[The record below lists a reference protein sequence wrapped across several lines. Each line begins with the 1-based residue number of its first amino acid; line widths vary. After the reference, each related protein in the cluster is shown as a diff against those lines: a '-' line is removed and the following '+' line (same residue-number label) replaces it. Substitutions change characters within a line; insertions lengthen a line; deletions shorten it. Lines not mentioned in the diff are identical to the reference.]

1 MRSEIRERE
10 TDMCGKRWLILAGA
24 LFAVVLGTCW
34 VLGPAQA
41 ATEPPTSEVNATISS
56 AGAAPPTSI
65 LTVGV
70 APFQSRDEQR
80 AREVTD
86 IITADLSMDSRI
98 KLVERSR
105 LDQVMGELGLSAAGV
120 ADADTAQKVGFLAGA
135 DVLVWGRLFLID
147 KQAMMVGRVVGV
159 ETGRVFAEQ
168 VRGSDTEALLPM
180 VDELA
185 RKIADRIASEHAAL
199 VAPDVRDDMQAN
211 LNALTETLKGK
222 SRPKTAVVIPEWHLG
237 AVSFDPAAET
247 EIMYWLTKLDFPVV
261 DISSQRLQMR
271 QWAKE
276 YHEATSY
283 YVPQL
288 VPEDV
293 GVLVIGEALSE
304 PAGRYGPLY
313 AIRYRVEVRALDRN
327 TGDVIAVARRSG
339 TYADSSSVLAGKNG
353 IEKATAGIA
362 YEIIPRLAGYVP
374 KAPTRRPAAA
384 TQSPAEEPEAATET
398 EGEAAAPAD
407 EEQPEAADGE

>member
-1 MRSEIRERE
+1 MRV
-10 TDMCGKRWLILAGA
+10 KRLPITVAALLAAA
-24 LFAVVLGTCW
+24 LLGPGVLG
-34 VLGPAQA
+34 LAQA
-41 ATEPPTSEVNATISS
+41 ASAPSPSEVNATVSA
-56 AGAAPPTSI
+56 AGAAPPTSV

-86 IITADLSMDSRI
+86 IITADLSMDPRI

-105 LDQVMGELGLSAAGV
+105 LDQVMGELGLSTAGV

-168 VRGSDTEALLPM
+168 VRGSDTEDLLPM
-180 VDELA
+180 IDELA
-185 RKIADRIASEHAAL
+185 QKIADRIASEQAAL
-199 VAPDVRDDMQAN
+199 VAPDVRDDMQAH

-222 SRPKTAVVIPEWHLG
+222 SRPKTAVVIGEQHLG
-237 AVSFDPAAET
+237 DVSFDPAAET
-247 EIMYWLTKLDFPVV
+247 EIMYWLDKLGFPLV
-261 DISSQRLQMR
+261 DVASQRLQMR

-276 YHEATSY
+276 YYQTTSY

-313 AIRYRVEVRALDRN
+313 ATRYRVEVRALDRN

-362 YEIIPRLAGYVP
+362 YEIIPQLAGYVP
-374 KAPTRRPAAA
+374 KAPARQPSAAGQSA
-384 TQSPAEEPEAATET
+384 TEESEAAMGT
-398 EGEAAAPAD
+398 EGDAAEQAD
-407 EEQPEAADGE
+407 EEQPETSGGG

>member
-1 MRSEIRERE
+1 MQ
-10 TDMCGKRWLILAGA
+10 GKRWTISASVLL
-24 LFAVVLGTCW
+24 LVVLGTCG
-34 VLGPAQA
+34 LPGPAQA
-41 ATEPPTSEVNATISS
+41 AAPPPPSEVSAATST
-56 AGAAPPTSI
+56 AGAAPPTSL

-105 LDQVMGELGLSAAGV
+105 LDQVMGELGLSKAGV

-168 VRGSDTEALLPM
+168 VRGSDTEDLLPM

-185 RKIADRIASEHAAL
+185 QKIADRIASERAAL

-211 LNALTETLKGK
+211 LNALTESLKGK
-222 SRPKTAVVIPEWHLG
+222 NRPKAAVMINEEHLG

-247 EIMYWLTKLDFPVV
+247 EVMYWLTKLSFPLV
-261 DISSQRLQMR
+261 DMSSQRLQMR

-276 YHEATSY
+276 YYEATSY
-283 YVPQL
+283 DIPDL
-288 VPEDV
+288 IPEDV

-304 PAGRYGPLY
+304 PAGQFGPLF
-313 AIRYRVEVRALDRN
+313 ATRYRVEARALDRN
-327 TGDVIAVARRSG
+327 TGDIIAVARRSG
-339 TYADSSSVLAGKNG
+339 TYSDASPMLAGKNG
-353 IEKATAGIA
+353 IQKAAAGIA
-362 YEIIPRLAGYVP
+362 YEIIPKLAGYVP
-374 KAPTRRPAAA
+374 KAPARR
-384 TQSPAEEPEAATET
+384 PEAAAQTPAET
-398 EGEAAAPAD
+398 PDAPADSEGEAAPAS
-407 EEQPEAADGE
+407 EQQPEAADES